1 MKHQKDNWEH
11 QDGLETNER
20 NYSVLL
26 AYVFDLRKASGPEHD
41 GRNNGDAG
49 RNYLHTSDGL
59 TDIDSYE
66 EHQVKL
72 RQVLSDEK

>member
-20 NYSVLL
+20 SYSVLL
-26 AYVFDLRKASGPEHD
+26 AHVSDPRKASGPEHD

-49 RNYLHTSDGL
+49 RNNL
-59 TDIDSYE
+59 
-66 EHQVKL
+66 
-72 RQVLSDEK
+72 